1 MLSFDDSA
9 ARLIYDGFWHD
20 SLFGRKNPDGCQI
33 GGTFFVPHEYSDYE
47 VVNLLYNQGFEIG
60 SHSIT

>member
-9 ARLIYDGFWHD
+9 SKLVFDNFWKPV
-20 SLFGRKNPDGCQI
+20 LFGRKNPDGCHI

-47 VVNLLYNQGFEIG
+47 VVNTLYNQGFEIG